1 MGELAIV
8 PAALTGPE
16 VVIDVH
22 YLSLSSPLPEFPFLG
37 LEVWLVAWLVGWPT
51 LSSLRSLN
59 P

>member
-22 YLSLSSPLPEFPFLG
+22 YSSPLPEFPFLG
-37 LEVWLVAWLVGWPT
+37 LAVWLVAWLVGWPT